1 MDSACYVKNILGYQ
15 KLLVGEGQRICVAG
29 PSLMHSS
36 CDEIEKE
43 Y

>member
-29 PSLMHSS
+29 PSPCILLAMRF
-36 CDEIEKE
+36 EKE